1 MTNKEKSALQ
11 RLKEI
16 YSPAGERRKPQE
28 EEHLIQCACVRWFRY
43 SHPDM
48 AELLFAVPNGG
59 RRDKVSG
66 AKLKMEGVVAGVSDL
81 ILLLPNRKSHGL
93 CIEMKTPAGRQSDHQ
108 RLWQF
113 GVEAAGYQYSVCRSV
128 EDFIET
134 VEEYL
139 KD

>member
-1 MTNKEKSALQ
+1 MTNKEKMTLQ

-16 YSPAGERRKPQE
+16 YFPPGVRRKPQE
-28 EEHLIQCACVRWFRY
+28 EEHLMQCACVRWFRY

-66 AKLKMEGVVAGVSDL
+66 AKLKMEGVIAGVSDML
-81 ILLLPNRKSHGL
+81 LLLPNKKSHGL
-93 CIEMKTPAGRQSDHQ
+93 CIEMKTPVGRQSESQ
-108 RLWQF
+108 KLWQF
-113 GVEAAGYQYSVCRSV
+113 SVEAVGYQYSVCRSV

-139 KD
+139 RN